1 MKGKIADRARL
12 FHILDAIYEIES
24 YVGNASY
31 DDFINH
37 SMMRSATVKQL
48 EVLAV
53 AVGKVSVELQT
64 NYPDV
69 PWRLLSSFNKILVHE
84 YFGINYEIVWVTA
97 KTDVHNL
104 KEKFEAIL
112 EKYLDDNKDILP

>member
-1 MKGKIADRARL
+1 
-12 FHILDAIYEIES
+12 
-24 YVGNASY
+24 
-31 DDFINH
+31 
-37 SMMRSATVKQL
+37 MRSATVKQL